1 MNIRDLTYLRAIAR
15 HKHFGKA
22 AESCNVSQPTLSVQ
36 LKKLETDLGVTLIE
50 RTKRAAMLTPI
61 GDRVLELAGD
71 ALGAVDAIRSITAE
85 AADPFSGRFRF
96 GSIPTVSPFLIPN
109 VLRDLGEAFPRL
121 QLVFKENI
129 TERLTEDLLNGDLD
143 AAILATK
150 PETPRLAALPLCN
163 EPLMVIHPEGH
174 TLNELDE
181 LNISDLPLDQMILLS
196 EGHCFR
202 DQTVDL
208 CNVKS
213 QTTLAETSV
222 TSLETIISLVASG
235 QGISIVPAL
244 AQSTGWLNRREIGV
258 KPIQSK
264 GATRELNLTFRKSS
278 PRGHLIEAVTSSI
291 VTTVNAV
298 LPSGEF

>member
-36 LKKLETDLGVTLIE
+36 LKKLETDLGVILIE

-61 GDRVLELAGD
+61 GERVLDLADD

-96 GSIPTVSPFLIPN
+96 GSIPTISPFLVPD
-109 VLRDLGEAFPRL
+109 VLRGLGESFPRL
-121 QLVFKENI
+121 ELVFKENI

-143 AAILATK
+143 AAILATP
-150 PETPRLAALPLCN
+150 PESSRLLALPISE
-163 EPLMVIHPEGH
+163 EPLLVIHPKNHLLSDIEKLH
-174 TLNELDE
+174 V
-181 LNISDLPLDQMILLS
+181 SDLPLDQIILLS

-208 CNVKS
+208 CRLKS

-222 TSLETIISLVASG
+222 TSLETIISLVAAG
-235 QGISIVPAL
+235 HGISIVPAL
-244 AQSTGWLNRREIGV
+244 AQSTGWLDRPQIGV
-258 KPIQSK
+258 KTIQSK
-264 GATRELNLTFRKSS
+264 GATRALNLTFRKSS
-278 PRGHLIEAVTSSI
+278 PRRHLIEAVTASI
-291 VTTVNAV
+291 IDSVKGA
-298 LPSGEF
+298 LS

>member
-1 MNIRDLTYLRAIAR
+1 MNLRNLTYLRAIAR

-36 LKKLETDLGVTLIE
+36 LKKLEADLGVTLIE
-50 RTKRAAMLTPI
+50 RTNRAAMLTPI
-61 GDRVLELAGD
+61 GERVLDLAGE

-96 GSIPTVSPFLIPN
+96 GSIPTISPFLVPD
-109 VLRDLGEAFPRL
+109 VLRDLGNAFPRL
-121 QLVFKENI
+121 ELVFKENV

-143 AAILATK
+143 AAILATP
-150 PETPRLAALPLCN
+150 PETPRLAALALCD
-163 EPLMVIHPEGH
+163 EPLLVIHPKGH
-174 TLNELDE
+174 GLTRLND

-213 QTTLAETSV
+213 QATLAETSV
-222 TSLETIISLVASG
+222 MSLETIISLVAAG
-235 QGISIVPAL
+235 QGISIVPTL
-244 AQSTGWLNRREIGV
+244 AQAAGWLDRPQIDV
-258 KPIQSK
+258 KTIQSQ
-264 GATRELNLTFRKSS
+264 GAMRQLNVTFRKSS
-278 PRGHLIEAVTSSI
+278 PRQHLIEAVTASI
-291 VTTVNAV
+291 VSAV
-298 LPSGEF
+298 ESVLSQ

>member
-61 GDRVLELAGD
+61 GVRVLGLADD
-71 ALGAVDAIRSITAE
+71 ALSAVDAIRSITAE
-85 AADPFSGRFRF
+85 ASDPFSGHFRF
-96 GSIPTVSPFLIPN
+96 GSIPTISPFLVPD
-109 VLRDLGEAFPRL
+109 VLKGLGTKFPRL
-121 QLVFKENI
+121 ELAFRENI

-143 AAILATK
+143 AAILATP
-150 PETPRLAALPLCN
+150 PETPRLKAIPLYD
-163 EPLMVIHPEGH
+163 EPLLVIHPIGH
-174 TLNELDE
+174 NLASLDNLNV
-181 LNISDLPLDQMILLS
+181 SDLPLDQIILLS

-208 CNVKS
+208 CDIQS
-213 QTTLAETSV
+213 RTTLAETSV
-222 TSLETIISLVASG
+222 TSLETIISLVAAG

-244 AQSTGWLNRREIGV
+244 AQATGWLDRPQIGV
-258 KPIQSK
+258 KALRSQ
-264 GATRELNLTFRKSS
+264 GATRQLNLTFRKSS
-278 PRGHLIEAVTSSI
+278 PRRRLIEAVAD
-291 VTTVNAV
+291 VTRSVF
-298 LPSGEF
+298 E